1 MSDQNTTPPNVDD
14 EIPDND
20 SWQEVGHQ
28 FQILGESLAATLRV
42 ALEKEENRQRMKDVQ
57 QGLEAMID
65 KVGEVIQDA
74 ATTPE
79 GQKVKEEAKKAA
91 NTLQDSAE
99 HTAQEVRP
107 HLISALKQVNI
118 ELGKLADWLK

>member
-1 MSDQNTTPPNVDD
+1 MSDQNTIPPNDD
-14 EIPDND
+14 DQTPD

-42 ALEKEENRQRMKDVQ
+42 ALEKEENRQRMKDMQ
-57 QGLEAMID
+57 QGLESMID
-65 KVGEVIQDA
+65 KVGEVIQEA
-74 ATTPE
+74 AASPE
-79 GQKVKEEAKKAA
+79 GQKVKEETKKAA
-91 NTLQDSAE
+91 SAFQESAE
-99 HTAQEVRP
+99 QTAQEVRP

>member
-1 MSDQNTTPPNVDD
+1 
-14 EIPDND
+14 
-20 SWQEVGHQ
+20 
-28 FQILGESLAATLRV
+28 
-42 ALEKEENRQRMKDVQ
+42 MKDVQ

-74 ATTPE
+74 AATPE
-79 GQKVKEEAKKAA
+79 GQKVKGEAKKAA